1 LQAGLAVA
9 GAYYATHVMLSEYQL
24 MPALEGVHSAA
35 FARAR
40 VDAALAW
47 YPLDTHMRRTE
58 EKVLRIIEEQ
68 RR

>member
-1 LQAGLAVA
+1 
-9 GAYYATHVMLSEYQL
+9 MLSEYQL